1 MKLKKLAQLITIGI
15 LVTFITILQPLIT
28 LALTSD
34 QIGRIATQV
43 TVLITGNGSGSGVI
57 IRKNGNI
64 YTVLTNFHVL
74 DDSSNYQVTTHD
86 KKKYQVTN
94 IKRIQDLDLATFE
107 FKSTRKYK
115 VVEQGN
121 SKQITIGTS
130 VYISGFPADKGLNF
144 LENKISRIDEPQE
157 GGYALVYRVG
167 AFPGMSGG
175 PILNSDGKLVGIH
188 GKTRSVSVGLY
199 QNTAE
204 EYGIPLQTY
213 LSALSISRSSQNQQL
228 PRRSHTSRRKQS
240 TTQDKYG
247 RLENLLKAQDFK
259 EADLETN
266 RVIVEVANR
275 EREGYLRE

>member
-130 VYISGFPADKGLNF
+130 VYIS
-144 LENKISRIDEPQE
+144 
-157 GGYALVYRVG
+157 V
-167 AFPGMSGG
+167 
-175 PILNSDGKLVGIH
+175 
-188 GKTRSVSVGLY
+188 
-199 QNTAE
+199 
-204 EYGIPLQTY
+204 
-213 LSALSISRSSQNQQL
+213 
-228 PRRSHTSRRKQS
+228 
-240 TTQDKYG
+240 
-247 RLENLLKAQDFK
+247 
-259 EADLETN
+259 
-266 RVIVEVANR
+266 
-275 EREGYLRE
+275 